1 MVEQIVTL
9 RNSLSTESRP
19 RLTMKFLGL
28 TICSTTLSA
37 MCYLFYYTECS
48 FLLVS
53 FFFLWF
59 WCPEFQLLLSLNVLN
74 YDIIDVAVKKT
85 SHSIHLPKQ
94 SHRTKSQEF
103 PEDFH
108 SFADIIFQF
117 KFWLIIRSFKSW
129 GWSTKLSPS
138 AMWETKLAHAP

>member
-1 MVEQIVTL
+1 MVEQIVAP
-9 RNSLSTESRP
+9 RNS
-19 RLTMKFLGL
+19 LTMKFLGV

-53 FFFLWF
+53 FCFLFFL
-59 WCPEFQLLLSLNVLN
+59 CPEFQLLFSFNVLN
-74 YDIIDVAVKKT
+74 CDKIDVAVKKT

-94 SHRTKSQEF
+94 SQEF
-103 PEDFH
+103 PEHFH
-108 SFADIIFQF
+108 SFTDIIFQF
-117 KFWLIIRSFKSW
+117 KFWLIIRSFKSRNW
-129 GWSTKLSPS
+129 LRHKSFKSRGWSTKLSLS

>member
-1 MVEQIVTL
+1 VVEQIVTL

-74 YDIIDVAVKKT
+74 YG
-85 SHSIHLPKQ
+85 
-94 SHRTKSQEF
+94 
-103 PEDFH
+103 FH
-108 SFADIIFQF
+108 SFPVVDWFCLFIYLWVLTFPLEDCSEFGNFVITLINYRWCVINKITYIFC
-117 KFWLIIRSFKSW
+117 IC
-129 GWSTKLSPS
+129 
-138 AMWETKLAHAP
+138 